1 MTSKNAE
8 CFREPDVVEAVRSG
22 EWPARSEPALREHI
36 ASCEVCADVL
46 AVALAFQDD
55 SEASEAPHLPTAA
68 HVWWRAGIRAR
79 QEAAHVAERP
89 MTIVEGVAAASG
101 VGLAAAAIAIGW
113 SVVSP
118 GLKDLG
124 ALPMV
129 GLTAGGIA
137 AAVVLVP
144 IVLYFALTEPK
155 G

>member
-1 MTSKNAE
+1 MTKTEE
-8 CFREPDVVEAVRSG
+8 CFREPDVVDAVRSG
-22 EWPARSEPALREHI
+22 EWPARCEPALREHV
-36 ASCEVCADVL
+36 ASCEVCAETL
-46 AVALAFQDD
+46 AVALAFQEDTG
-55 SEASEAPHLPTAA
+55 SVEAPHLPTAA

-79 QEAAHVAERP
+79 QEAAQTAERP

-118 GLKDLG
+118 GLKEIG
-124 ALPMV
+124 ALPMI
-129 GLTAGGIA
+129 GLAAGGIA

-144 IVLYFALTEPK
+144 IALYFALTDPK